1 MSEQEQIETALASVE
16 RPSYVTELRF
26 VLDNDW
32 SGDPAVRIWVIV
44 RDDITERAEVLEHA
58 EPVRSSIV
66 QALRDAEVARWPYVH
81 FRGQSEQAD
90 LDRAA

>member
-1 MSEQEQIETALASVE
+1 
-16 RPSYVTELRF
+16 
-26 VLDNDW
+26 
-32 SGDPAVRIWVIV
+32 VIV
-44 RDDITERAEVLEHA
+44 RDDITERAEIPEHT